1 MDGSCGKHQ
10 HDPEKHQ
17 EPKLSIGYYLK
28 GETDEG
34 LQFKEELAK
43 ILKGS

>member
-1 MDGSCGKHQ
+1 LMQKYLRDNRIAV
-10 HDPEKHQ
+10 Q
-17 EPKLSIGYYLK
+17 EPKLSINYYLK
-28 GETDEG
+28 TDDAEG